1 MRRRARLPR
10 ASLGLLLALAMG
22 MPAAAFARVAP
33 ARSPSPVPSGPSPA
47 PTPGPTGAPTPSSPP
62 GAPAD
67 DPERPDD
74 DIEPPDVDVPAPSTR
89 PTTPLP
95 RTDAREGDAA
105 EPKGPLPRDDLDAL
119 DDEDEPTGATPKRQS
134 AFSMPAAARTNPY
147 GPRPKGV
154 PELSREQIVRFAL
167 DNPAVAAAEDEVQAM
182 KAQLDRA
189 RFLWVPQIETLTTLS
204 PGVNV
209 RCDDVRVDDGTP
221 DGFDFQFCRSSDDPD
236 LDVNTVSG
244 YFKQLSRAGVRVAF
258 SADAVIPLFTFGK
271 IKNAKA
277 LARVGVALKKL
288 EKAATQAETVLLV
301 NRAYAGLLAAREGE
315 AILREAKKVVERAR
329 ERVEKDLGGGEDD
342 WATEAEDVNPDR
354 DPDDLL
360 EIQLAELELES
371 RMREAMKIEAV
382 ALAALWALAGKA
394 APPGFDVEAKRLQP
408 DAVDG
413 DLRPL
418 DDYRRI
424 AVVQRPEAKMATA
437 AIQARAAQQRLARSN
452 LLPDFG
458 VALGVGIARSTSA
471 DRDMTQLYYQ
481 DGFNYSRFTAALALR
496 WKFDLGLVFEL
507 RRARAQLRAAEHT
520 QEAARLLLGHEVE
533 KAYLDV
539 VEATQGIDLAREAT
553 AVSWRLVIS
562 QEQKDT
568 VGGGDAEKLLRA
580 LEGWYKKRFEEVEA
594 THAHNRALAELER
607 AVGTPLV
614 AQPGRAASAAPRS
627 RRAATTPTSP

>member
-10 ASLGLLLALAMG
+10 ATLGILLAALVG
-22 MPAAAFARVAP
+22 MPSVAHGRVAP
-33 ARSPSPVPSGPSPA
+33 LPGPVPGPSPA
-47 PTPGPTGAPTPSSPP
+47 PAPGPSGAPSPTSPP
-62 GAPAD
+62 GSPPD
-67 DPERPDD
+67 DPRAPREDRGL
-74 DIEPPDVDVPAPSTR
+74 EPPEVDVPDSRSRPSSS
-89 PTTPLP
+89 LP
-95 RTDAREGDAA
+95 GSDARGGDTDDD
-105 EPKGPLPRDDLDAL
+105 RDDFTPDT
-119 DDEDEPTGATPKRQS
+119 DDDPPRSATPKRRS
-134 AFSMPAAARTNPY
+134 AFSLPAAAKTNPY
-147 GPRPKGV
+147 GPRPPGV
-154 PELSREQIVRFAL
+154 SRLDREQIVRFAL
-167 DNPAVAAAEDEVQAM
+167 DNPAVAAAEDEVDAM

-209 RCDDVRVDDGTP
+209 RCDDVRLDDGSTG
-221 DGFDFQFCRSSDDPD
+221 GFDFQFCRASDDPD

-244 YFKQLSRAGVRVAF
+244 YFRQLSRAGVRVAF
-258 SADAVIPLFTFGK
+258 SADAVVPLFTFGK
-271 IKNAKA
+271 IRNAKT
-277 LARVGVALKKL
+277 LARVGVAIQKL
-288 EKAATQAETVLLV
+288 RKAAVQAETILFV
-301 NRAYAGLLAAREGE
+301 NRAWAGLLAAREGQ
-315 AILREAKKVVERAR
+315 AILREAKKVIDRAR
-329 ERVEKDLGGGEDD
+329 KRVEKDLGGGEDD
-342 WATEAEDVNPDR
+342 WDADSDEVNPDR

-360 EIQLAELELES
+360 KIQLAELDLEA
-371 RMREAMKIEAV
+371 RMREALKIEAV

-394 APPGFDVEAKRLQP
+394 APTGFDVKAERLTA
-408 DAVDG
+408 DTVDG

-437 AIQARAAQQRLARSN
+437 AIQARAAQQRLARAN

-458 VALGVGIARSTSA
+458 IVLGVGIARSTSA

-496 WKFDLGLVFEL
+496 WKFDLGLAFEL

-520 QEAARLLLGHEVE
+520 EEAARLLLGHEVE

-539 VEATQGIDLAREAT
+539 IEATQGIDLAREAT
-553 AVSWRLVIS
+553 SVSWRLVIS

-568 VGGGDAEKLLRA
+568 VGGGDAEKLLRS

-594 THAHNRALAELER
+594 THAHNRALADLER

-614 AQPGRAASAAPRS
+614 AQTGRARAATPRS
-627 RRAATTPTSP
+627 RNEPGTPASP